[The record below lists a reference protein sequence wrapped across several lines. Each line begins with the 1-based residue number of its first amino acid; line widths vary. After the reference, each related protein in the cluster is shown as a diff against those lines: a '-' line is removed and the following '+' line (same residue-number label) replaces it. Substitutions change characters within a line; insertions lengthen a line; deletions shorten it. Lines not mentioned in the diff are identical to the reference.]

1 MDNPIDKLLGAK
13 TGRSEEIAT
22 WDVLSVLKTNRL
34 GGATKKYSTG
44 YFIEFGSY
52 AVFDLYNGAQ
62 LIKSGRIHMV
72 NTIDGIVF
80 AIRKLDDKSIDTREA
95 RIVDGWTFEEYAE
108 KCLSHTN
115 FSYVDIN
122 VDEDGCKIDIEP
134 VRDDGKYS
142 IKELESMFRS
152 YMKD

>member
-1 MDNPIDKLLGAK
+1 MDKLLGAK

-95 RIVDGWTFEEYAE
+95 RMADGCTFEEHAK
-108 KCLSHTN
+108 KCISHTN
-115 FSYVDIN
+115 FSYVDVN
-122 VDEDGCKIDIEP
+122 MDTDGCKIDIEP

-142 IKELESMFRS
+142 IKELESIFRS

>member
-1 MDNPIDKLLGAK
+1 MDKLLGTK
-13 TGRSEEIAT
+13 TERCKEIST

-62 LIKSGRIHMV
+62 LIKSGRIHIV

-80 AIRKLDDKSIDTREA
+80 AIRKLDNKSIDTREA
-95 RIVDGWTFEEYAE
+95 RMADGCTFEEHAK
-108 KCLSHTN
+108 KCLSRTN

-134 VRDDGKYS
+134 VRDNGKYS

>member
-1 MDNPIDKLLGAK
+1 MENRLLGIK
-13 TGRSEEIAT
+13 RERSSEGIST
-22 WDVLSVLKTNRL
+22 QDVLSVLKTNRL
-34 GGATKKYSTG
+34 DGATKVYSTG
-44 YFIEFGSY
+44 DFIEFGSY

-62 LIKSGRIHMV
+62 LIKNGRIHMV
-72 NTIDGIVF
+72 RTSDGIVF

-95 RIVDGWTFEEYAE
+95 RIVDGWTFEEHAK
-108 KCLSHTN
+108 KCISHTN
-115 FSYVDIN
+115 FSYVDVN
-122 VDEDGCKIDIEP
+122 MDADGCKIDIEP